1 VNPSPSASIS
11 SLASPENDLGP
22 NTLVILACGD
32 SSRLSDLKSVHIP
45 NNVLIVDVGNLERA
59 LYRASLSDV
68 SKQQHQQP
76 SPRSSS
82 PLPLRDVLHHLD
94 ISIAPHI
101 PLANAGNAAFYLM
114 TAFQLLVDRHAE
126 IPPVLRAPVPD
137 LRAQV
142 YPQPQIYPSAS
153 MTFSRTQQQ
162 KRSSVMPAGMRRAQ
176 TMYWEDG
183 QPAQASTPPQGQ
195 GSGGDSRGV
204 SSDGTLSLEKMA
216 LG

>member
-1 VNPSPSASIS
+1 
-11 SLASPENDLGP
+11 
-22 NTLVILACGD
+22 
-32 SSRLSDLKSVHIP
+32 VHIP

-59 LYRASLSDV
+59 LYRAS
-68 SKQQHQQP
+68 QQQQAMQP
-76 SPRSSS
+76 SRSSS

-94 ISIAPHI
+94 IAVSPHI
-101 PLANAGNAAFYLM
+101 PLTNSGNAAFYLM

-126 IPPVLRAPVPD
+126 IPAILRQPLP
-137 LRAQV
+137 AQV
-142 YPQPQIYPSAS
+142 YPQPQIYPSAAP
-153 MTFSRTQQQ
+153 MTFPRTQQQ
-162 KRSSVMPAGMRRAQ
+162 KRSSVMPVGMRRAQ

-183 QPAQASTPPQGQ
+183 QPVQVVETPPQGQGSGGDSTRQ